1 MIVAI
6 SFLAVLG
13 AALVVLGVNSIKDP
27 ISWYNRAKVEEEN
40 KTIFGKLM
48 GTAQVI
54 GGIGI
59 LILCLFTFIAVLT
72 TKQIFMT
79 IGMYLTIATLA
90 VAICIYIFTLIKYY
104 KKIS

>member
-1 MIVAI
+1 MMVAFI
-6 SFLAVLG
+6 FLEVLG
-13 AALVVLGVNSIKDP
+13 SALVVLGVNRIKNP
-27 ISWYNRAKVEEEN
+27 ISWYNREKVAEEN

-48 GTAQVI
+48 GTAQII

-59 LILCLFTFIAVLT
+59 LLLCFFSFFTILT
-72 TKQIFMT
+72 TKPIFMT
-79 IGMYLTIATLA
+79 IGMYLTIAMLA